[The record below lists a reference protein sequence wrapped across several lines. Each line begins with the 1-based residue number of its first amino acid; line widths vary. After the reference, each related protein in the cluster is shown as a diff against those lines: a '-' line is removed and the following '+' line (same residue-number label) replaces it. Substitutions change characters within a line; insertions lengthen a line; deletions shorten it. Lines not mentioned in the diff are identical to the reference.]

1 MASNLPQKTRV
12 GITLDSAV
20 AEKIRYLSNDTCRSF
35 SRYVNMVLKRHIADM
50 EKNDGEPR

>member
-12 GITLDSAV
+12 GITLDSDV

-50 EKNDGEPR
+50 EKNDGESR